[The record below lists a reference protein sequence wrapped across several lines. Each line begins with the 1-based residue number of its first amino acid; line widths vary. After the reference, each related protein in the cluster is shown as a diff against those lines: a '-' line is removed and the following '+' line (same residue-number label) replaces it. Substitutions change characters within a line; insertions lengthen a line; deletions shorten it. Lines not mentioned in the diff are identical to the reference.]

1 MVTTG
6 ADQGHEVP
14 IYGEIN
20 TISGR
25 FSGGGCIASQRKK
38 YARKV
43 MAVEVQETDQT
54 LDVDLVFTKAEDQDV
69 IPHDNDQ
76 VVISVVTTGRRVHRV
91 LIDPGSS
98 TDVMFWPTF
107 NKLQLSPDQLRPYTD
122 CLYGF
127 ARDQVEVR
135 RHIEL
140 RTTFTDG
147 TTLCTATSGILL
159 LTPHQPTICC

>member
-1 MVTTG
+1 VVTTG

-54 LDVDLVFTKAEDQDV
+54 LDVDLVFTKAETRMSY
-69 IPHDNDQ
+69 HM
-76 VVISVVTTGRRVHRV
+76 TMTR
-91 LIDPGSS
+91 
-98 TDVMFWPTF
+98 W
-107 NKLQLSPDQLRPYTD
+107 
-122 CLYGF
+122 
-127 ARDQVEVR
+127 
-135 RHIEL
+135 
-140 RTTFTDG
+140 
-147 TTLCTATSGILL
+147 
-159 LTPHQPTICC
+159 